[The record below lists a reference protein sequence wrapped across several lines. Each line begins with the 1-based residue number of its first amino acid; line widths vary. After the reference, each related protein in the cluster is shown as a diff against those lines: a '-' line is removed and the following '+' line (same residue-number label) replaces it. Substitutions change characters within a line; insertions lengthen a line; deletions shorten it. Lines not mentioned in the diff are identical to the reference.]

1 MKLIVDINREG
12 ITNEEII
19 KVRELLTE
27 LTSNQ
32 FKNLC
37 NGNTFSISV
46 DCDNPLKVSYKIT
59 R

>member
-46 DCDNPLKVSYKIT
+46 GCDNPLKVSYKIT